1 MLVPTA
7 YLLVASLA
15 SRRRCGEVAFT
26 TFKFIFT
33 FGNKPPATLGTRS
46 GVTLGDD
53 KSLIRLEDV
62 VMAGRNNC
70 FILRMAWL
78 SSVPCSDSTTGCFVV
93 DGVHFCFRSSS
104 AAERRSIES
113 VLGSLLFLGKKST
126 RLLSC

>member
-7 YLLVASLA
+7 YLLVALLA
-15 SRRRCGEVAFT
+15 PGRRCGEVAFT
-26 TFKFIFT
+26 TFEFIFT
-33 FGNKPPATLGTRS
+33 LGNKPPATFGTRS

-53 KSLIRLEDV
+53 KLLIRLEDV

-93 DGVHFCFRSSS
+93 DGVHSCFSSSS
-104 AAERRSIES
+104 AAERRLIES